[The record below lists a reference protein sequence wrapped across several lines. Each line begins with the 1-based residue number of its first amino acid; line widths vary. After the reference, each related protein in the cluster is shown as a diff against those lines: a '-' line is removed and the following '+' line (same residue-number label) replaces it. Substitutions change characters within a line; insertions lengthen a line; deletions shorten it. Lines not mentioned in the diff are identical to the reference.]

1 MTGFSRIAI
10 VNRGEAAMR
19 LIRAAREVEVEQGS
33 PLTTIAM
40 YIDAE
45 RNAMFVREAD
55 EAVRIYSAERNPYL
69 DHDVLERALRD
80 SGADAVWVGWG
91 FVSEDPEFADMV
103 EKLGLVFIGPS
114 GPVMRQLGD
123 KIGAKHL
130 AERAGVPVAP
140 WSGGPV
146 TGLAEAHR
154 HAGAIGYPL
163 MIKAA
168 AGGGGRGIRR
178 VEDVSGLDAAFES
191 ARREAVSSFGDGTLL
206 MERMIAGGRHVE
218 VQIVADGQ
226 GGVWALGVRDCSI
239 QRRHQKVI
247 EESASTALDAA
258 GEQRAKAAAVAM
270 AEVSGYR
277 GAASVEFLYQPG
289 ADLLVFMEV
298 NTRLQ
303 VEHAVTEITTGADL
317 VKLQLYL
324 AGGGRLRGE
333 PPASRGHAIEVRLNA
348 EDPERDFAPAPG
360 TIEYLAWASGP
371 GVRIETGLA
380 QGEIIPAEYDSMIAK
395 IIGYGRNRAEARAR
409 VLRALRE
416 TTVVISGGTTN
427 KAFLTGLLEHPD
439 VVAGRVDTTWL
450 ERLMRSNRHVPAGQP
465 AVALISSAID
475 DYDRHREAERG
486 RFFVSA
492 AGGRPQTDMALG
504 HRVDL
509 LLDGASYLFEVH
521 QIGAHRYRLLV
532 DGSQI
537 EATAERAGPFER
549 RLAAAGRSFRVVSIR
564 QDTETLVEVDGR
576 PHRVCVDDGGLVRA
590 PSPGVLV
597 QVAVRAGDEV
607 AAGDLLATLES
618 MKMEVALRAPA
629 DGWVRTVI
637 ATVGAPVSIGGPL
650 FRLETKPAGP
660 VSAGAPGRA
669 DFSALV
675 TPESA
680 DPRIGVARA
689 LAEMRSQVLGYD
701 YGDREARRVAAAY
714 SRHRRELA
722 PGDADTLRLEL
733 AVLDAFVD
741 VVLISRNRRTGVDD
755 PAEDLHSPVEFFHA
769 FLETTDPARAGLPP
783 GFTQRLRD
791 AVSSYQ
797 VVGLERS
804 GALEEALL
812 WMFLAQQRNATL
824 LPAVLAILGFRLDHP
839 DVPGELRHELLETLD
854 RVILATQLRHPVAGT
869 LARSVRFRIFDGPLI
884 QSAHD
889 ETLSVMRE
897 QLSIMAV
904 ASSQP
909 QRAASMAA
917 LVSCPLPL
925 IRMMA
930 APGRG
935 DAERRELIE
944 VQTRRYYQIRKLV
957 DVRCFDRQGRRV
969 VTGTFEQAAE
979 HIVIVAAEAST
990 PEPADLAAA
999 LAAIG
1004 AEIGSAARVA
1014 AVADVY
1020 VQTGATAADSGH
1032 DLAAGIAAALAGLAL
1047 PNRLRRVT
1055 VSVPTAAMQVA
1066 RRTFE
1071 RDGTGWVENLIM
1083 RDLHPMVA
1091 ERLHVWRL
1099 AKFGVRRLPAP
1110 DDVYLFEAIAPG
1122 NADDRRL
1129 VALAEVHDLTPLRNA
1144 AGSVLAIPALEQVLD
1159 SCLDGIRTALAG
1171 LAWPGP
1177 PQGNRITLYAWPD
1190 VELSQDELL
1199 SVLRDLAPRTDGTEL
1214 EELGIQGRIR
1224 GADGPREVRLRMIRS
1239 AGTGLTFEV
1248 APSPTEPLPPL
1259 DAYAQL
1265 VTRARRRGTVYPY
1278 ELIPLLLQAAG
1289 RPGAPAGAR
1298 PLTQAGFREYDLG
1311 DDGFARVVDRPY
1323 GENKSA
1329 IVFGTVSTPTTRY
1342 PEGMTRVVILGDPT
1356 KALGSVSEPECRRI
1370 VAALD
1375 LASSLGVPVEWLA
1388 VSSGAKIAMDSG
1400 TENMDWVARVLRRL
1414 ITFTQAGG
1422 EVNVVV
1428 TGINVGAQSYWN
1440 AEATMLM
1447 HTKGILVMTADSAMV
1462 LTGKQSLEYSGGV
1475 AAEDNFG
1482 IGGYDRIMGPNGQA
1496 QYWAP
1501 DLAGA
1506 CRILMEHY
1514 EFAYVAPG
1522 ERFGRRAFTDDPVER
1537 DVRESPHHVEGIDFT
1552 TIGEIFS
1559 AQTNAERKKAFDIRA
1574 LMKAVID
1581 RDCAPLERWAGMAD
1595 ADTSVV
1601 LDAFL
1606 GGYPVTLIGIESRSL
1621 PRLGLPPTDGPKS
1634 WSGGTLFPMSS
1645 KKVARAINAAS
1656 GSRPV
1661 VVLAN
1666 LSGFD
1671 GSPESLRRR
1680 QLEYG
1685 AEIGR
1690 AMVNFAGPIVFCVV
1704 SRYHGGAF
1712 VVFSSALNDGLEV
1725 AAVEGSF
1732 ASVIGGGPAAAVVFG
1747 GEVRKRTEADRRL
1760 LELGVRI
1767 AQGDEAGA
1775 QLRTELEQLRP
1786 VVRAQKQAE
1795 VAGEF
1800 DRIHSIERAKRVG
1813 SVDHV
1818 ISPGDLRR
1826 YLVEAVARGIG
1837 RAQRGP
1843 A

>member
-1 MTGFSRIAI
+1 MPRDVTQEKGSSGSRKWLTAFSRIAI

-33 PLTTIAM
+33 PLTTIAL
-40 YIDAE
+40 YTDVE
-45 RNAMFVREAD
+45 RNAMFVREAG
-55 EAVRIYSAERNPYL
+55 EAVRIYSAERDPYL
-69 DHDVLERALRD
+69 DYDVLERALRD
-80 SGADAVWVGWG
+80 SRADAVWAGWG
-91 FVSEDPEFADMV
+91 FVSEDPEFADRV
-103 EKLGLVFIGPS
+103 EKMGLVFIGPS
-114 GPVMRQLGD
+114 GQVMRRLGD
-123 KIGAKHL
+123 KIGARHL
-130 AERAGVPVAP
+130 AEQAGLPVAP

-146 TGLAEAHR
+146 TSLAEAH
-154 HAGAIGYPL
+154 
-163 MIKAA
+163 
-168 AGGGGRGIRR
+168 
-178 VEDVSGLDAAFES
+178 
-191 ARREAVSSFGDGTLL
+191 
-206 MERMIAGGRHVE
+206 RHVE

-239 QRRHQKVI
+239 QRRHHKVI
-247 EESASTALDAA
+247 EESASTALDAR
-258 GEQRAKAAAVAM
+258 GEQRAKAAAVSL

-277 GAASVEFLYQPG
+277 GAASVGFLYQPDQ
-289 ADLLVFMEV
+289 DLLVFLEV

-324 AGGGRLRGE
+324 AGGGRLQGE

-348 EDPERDFAPAPG
+348 EDPERDFGPAPG

-380 QGEIIPAEYDSMIAK
+380 QGEVIPAEFDSMIAK
-395 IIGYGRNRAEARAR
+395 IIGYGRNRSEARAR
-409 VLRALRE
+409 VVRALRE
-416 TTVVISGGTTN
+416 TTVVIRGGTTN
-427 KAFLTGLLEHPD
+427 KAFLAGLLEHPD
-439 VVAGRVDTTWL
+439 MVAGRCDTTWL
-450 ERLMRSNRHVPAGQP
+450 ERLIREDRHVPPGQP
-465 AVALISSAID
+465 AVALISAAID
-475 DYDRHREAERG
+475 AYDRHREAERE

-509 LLDGASYLFEVH
+509 LLGGASYPFEVY

-537 EATAERAGPFER
+537 EADAERAGPFER

-564 QDTETLVEVDGR
+564 QDAETLVEVDGL

-597 QVAVRAGDEV
+597 HIAVRAGDEV
-607 AAGDLLATLES
+607 RAGDRLATLES

-629 DGWVRTVI
+629 GGWVRAVM
-637 ATVGAPVSIGGPL
+637 ATLGAPISIGSPL
-650 FRLETKPAGP
+650 FRLETKPEDAVPAGP
-660 VSAGAPGRA
+660 SDRAG
-669 DFSALV
+669 FSALV
-675 TPESA
+675 TSDPG
-680 DPRIGVARA
+680 DPRISVARA

-701 YGDREARRVAAAY
+701 YGDRECRRIVTTY

-741 VVLISRNRRTGVDD
+741 VVLISRNRRTGADE
-755 PAEDLHSPVEFFHA
+755 PTEDVHSPREFFHA
-769 FLETTDPARAGLPP
+769 FLETTDTTRAGLSP
-783 GFTQRLRD
+783 GFTRKLRD
-791 AVSSYQ
+791 AVAGYG
-797 VVGLERS
+797 VAGLERTRE
-804 GALEEALL
+804 LEEALL

-839 DVPGELRHELLETLD
+839 DVPAELRHELLETLD

-869 LARSVRFRIFDGPLI
+869 LARSVRFRLFDGPLI
-884 QSAHD
+884 QAGHD
-889 ETLSVMRE
+889 ETLRVMRE
-897 QLSIMAV
+897 QLSVMTV
-904 ASSQP
+904 ASSP
-909 QRAASMAA
+909 RQRAACMAA

-930 APGRG
+930 ALGQD

-944 VQTRRYYQIRKLV
+944 VQTRRYYQIRDLA
-957 DVRCFDRQGRRV
+957 DVRCVDRQGRRM
-969 VTGTFEQAAE
+969 VTGTFEQAAGQV
-979 HIVIVAAEAST
+979 VIVAAEAST
-990 PEPADLAAA
+990 AEPADLAAA

-1004 AEIGSAARVA
+1004 AEIGSAAGIA

-1020 VQTGATAADSGH
+1020 VQTGDAAPAGGH
-1032 DLAAGIAAALAGLAL
+1032 DLGARIAAALTTVAL
-1047 PNRLRRVT
+1047 PDGLRRVT
-1055 VSVPTAAMQVA
+1055 VLVPTAARQVA
-1066 RRTFE
+1066 RGTFE
-1071 RDGTGWVENLIM
+1071 RDGTGWAENLVL

-1091 ERLHVWRL
+1091 ERLHLWRL
-1099 AKFGVRRLPAP
+1099 AKFGLRRLAAP
-1110 DDVYLFEAIAPG
+1110 DDVYLFEAIAPA

-1129 VALAEVHDLTPLRNA
+1129 VALAEVHDLTPLRNVT
-1144 AGSVLAIPALEQVLD
+1144 GSVTAIPALEQVLD
-1159 SCLDGIRTALAG
+1159 SCLDGIRTAMASLAS
-1171 LAWPGP
+1171 PDP
-1177 PQGNRITLYAWPD
+1177 PQWNRIILYAWPD
-1190 VELSQDELL
+1190 IELDPDELL
-1199 SVLRDLAPRTDGTEL
+1199 SVLRGLAPRTGGIGL
-1214 EELGIQGRIR
+1214 EQLGIQGRIR
-1224 GADGPREVRLRMIRS
+1224 GADGPRELRLRLTRS
-1239 AGTGLTFEV
+1239 AGTGLTLEV
-1248 APSPTEPLPPL
+1248 TPSPTEPLQPL
-1259 DAYAQL
+1259 DAYTQL
-1265 VTRARRRGTVYPY
+1265 VLRARRHGAVYPY
-1278 ELIPLLLQAAG
+1278 ELIPLLLRPAS
-1289 RPGAPAGAR
+1289 RPGAPAGRR
-1298 PLTQAGFREYDLG
+1298 PLAQAEFREYDLA
-1311 DDGFARVVDRPY
+1311 DDGHARVVDRPY

-1329 IVFGTVSTPTTRY
+1329 IVFGTVTTPTTRY
-1342 PEGMTRVVILGDPT
+1342 PEGMIRVVILGDPT

-1370 VAALD
+1370 VAAID

-1422 EVNVVV
+1422 EVNVIV

-1447 HTKGILVMTADSAMV
+1447 RTKGILVMTPDSAMV

-1506 CRILMEHY
+1506 CRILMAHY

-1522 ERFGRRAFTDDPVER
+1522 ERFGRRAFTDDPVKR
-1537 DVRESPHHVEGIDFT
+1537 DVRPSPHHVEGIDFT

-1559 AQTNAERKKAFDIRA
+1559 AQTNAGRKKAFDIRA
-1574 LMKAVID
+1574 LMRAVID
-1581 RDCAPLERWAGMAD
+1581 SDCAPLERWAGMAG

-1601 LDAFL
+1601 FDAFL
-1606 GGYPVTLIGIESRSL
+1606 GGYPVTLIGIESRPL

-1671 GSPESLRRR
+1671 GSPESLRQR

-1685 AEIGR
+1685 AEIGG

-1725 AAVEGSF
+1725 AAVDGSY

-1760 LELGVRI
+1760 LDLGARI
-1767 AQGDEAGA
+1767 AQGDEDEAR
-1775 QLRTELEQLRP
+1775 LRAELEQLRP
-1786 VVRAQKQAE
+1786 AVRAEKQAE

-1800 DRIHSIERAKRVG
+1800 DRIHSIERARRVG
-1813 SVDHV
+1813 SVDRI
-1818 ISPGDLRR
+1818 ISPGELRS
-1826 YLVEAVARGIG
+1826 YLIEAVERGIG
-1837 RAQRGP
+1837 RVQRGLP
-1843 A
+1843 YAGTFTTVRSES